1 MRNVTRSSV
10 SALAALFIG
19 STALASIPAF
29 AAPVGVQIAQAEP
42 ERKGG
47 ERGGEKGAGGSA
59 SGDRG
64 GGPRM
69 ERAPRGDVAPRSE
82 RAPRGGGE
90 RGAQAPNV
98 APNVAPGPRPAPA
111 PAVRPERRS
120 MERNRPI
127 TRRDAVPDRRY
138 DRRYSPDR
146 RFDDRRNRVRPGY
159 RQGFVFLGGPRV
171 VVRGYGP
178 NWCRGLHRGYHWAP
192 RIGWHAATHRGLFR
206 C

>member
-98 APNVAPGPRPAPA
+98 APNVAPGPRPAQA

>member
-1 MRNVTRSSV
+1 MRNVTRSSI

-19 STALASIPAF
+19 STALASIPAL
-29 AAPVGVQIAQAEP
+29 AAPAGVQIAQAEA

-47 ERGGEKGAGGSA
+47 ERGGEKDAGGGA

-98 APNVAPGPRPAPA
+98 APNVAPGPRPAQA

>member
-82 RAPRGGGE
+82 RAAAASVAHRRPMRRRMWLRDRLRPQASGPSAE
-90 RGAQAPNV
+90 AWSATARLRGAMRFLTDAMTGAIPRTGVLTIAATGCGPAIVKASCFWVARALSCAAMAPIG
-98 APNVAPGPRPAPA
+98 AGACIAAIIGRHASA
-111 PAVRPERRS
+111 GTR
-120 MERNRPI
+120 RPI
-127 TRRDAVPDRRY
+127 
-138 DRRYSPDR
+138 
-146 RFDDRRNRVRPGY
+146 
-159 RQGFVFLGGPRV
+159 
-171 VVRGYGP
+171 
-178 NWCRGLHRGYHWAP
+178 
-192 RIGWHAATHRGLFR
+192 AACFAAEPL
-206 C
+206 